1 MQVHIEGE
9 GMKLADGRI
18 YVPLPFIHKNFPEE
32 SVWPVVLQ
40 ADVYVNNEC
49 IRESHPVSCLGGEE
63 EDNVYIDNECIRES
77 HPVSNRRE
85 GREGQMRRG
94 EMSVPASAENTSL
107 HLRLSFGWGCLA
119 CTASD
124 VIVSAAE
131 GEGKGSWPS
140 LI

>member
-1 MQVHIEGE
+1 MLAVADAIQRSRAGLADPHRPIASFMFLGPTGE
-9 GMKLADGRI
+9 G
-18 YVPLPFIHKNFPEE
+18 
-32 SVWPVVLQ
+32 
-40 ADVYVNNEC
+40 
-49 IRESHPVSCLGGEE
+49 
-63 EDNVYIDNECIRES
+63 
-77 HPVSNRRE
+77 
-85 GREGQMRRG
+85 EGQMRRG